1 MERKRVVL
9 LVLVGVALLV
19 GLGSYRLFASTYNT
33 LVGMDQAIKGQL
45 AEIDNQLQRRTDLI
59 PNLVETVK
67 GYAAHERQILEALAN
82 ARARLAGAR
91 DVQGRLEA
99 NTELSGILSRLLVIV
114 ENYPNLKADATFAR
128 LMDELAGTENRIAVA
143 RRDYIE
149 AVRLYNTEL
158 RTVPGVIWATL
169 LYRNNKAM
177 ETFTISE
184 EQMRTPR
191 VRFN

>member
-1 MERKRVVL
+1 VERKRVVL
-9 LVLVGVALLV
+9 LVLVGVVLLV
-19 GLGSYRLFASTYNT
+19 GLGGYRLFVSTYNT
-33 LVGMDQAIKGQL
+33 LVGMDQAIKGQM
-45 AEIDNQLQRRTDLI
+45 AEIDNQLQRRADLI

-99 NTELSGILSRLLVIV
+99 NAELSSVLSRLLVIV

-143 RRDYIE
+143 RRRYNQAVQEFNTAVNQFPNRLLAGLYGFAERPFFE
-149 AVRLYNTEL
+149 APADAKIPPKV
-158 RTVPGVIWATL
+158 
-169 LYRNNKAM
+169 K
-177 ETFTISE
+177 F
-184 EQMRTPR
+184 
-191 VRFN
+191 

>member
-1 MERKRVVL
+1 MERKRAVL
-9 LVLVGVALLV
+9 LVLVGIVLLV
-19 GLGSYRLFASTYNT
+19 GLGGYRLFVTTFNT

-45 AEIDNQLQRRTDLI
+45 AEIDNQLQRRADLI

-99 NTELSGILSRLLVIV
+99 NTELSGVLSRLLVIV
-114 ENYPNLKADATFAR
+114 ENYPNLKADASFAR

-143 RRDYIE
+143 RRRYNQAVQEFNTTVNRFPNRLLAGLYGFSERPFFE
-149 AVRLYNTEL
+149 APADAKSSPKV
-158 RTVPGVIWATL
+158 
-169 LYRNNKAM
+169 K
-177 ETFTISE
+177 F
-184 EQMRTPR
+184 
-191 VRFN
+191 

>member
-9 LVLVGVALLV
+9 LVLVGVVLLV
-19 GLGSYRLFASTYNT
+19 GLGGYRLFVSTYNT
-33 LVGMDQAIKGQL
+33 LVGMDQAIKGQM
-45 AEIDNQLQRRTDLI
+45 AEIDNQLQRRADLI

-99 NTELSGILSRLLVIV
+99 NAELSSVLSRLLVIV

-143 RRDYIE
+143 RRRYNQAVQEFNTAVNQFPNRLLAGLYGFAERPFFE
-149 AVRLYNTEL
+149 APADAKIPPKV
-158 RTVPGVIWATL
+158 
-169 LYRNNKAM
+169 K
-177 ETFTISE
+177 F
-184 EQMRTPR
+184 
-191 VRFN
+191 

>member
-1 MERKRVVL
+1 VERKRVVL

-143 RRDYIE
+143 RRRYNQAVQEFNTAVNQFPNRLLAGLYGFAERPFFE
-149 AVRLYNTEL
+149 APADAKIPPKV
-158 RTVPGVIWATL
+158 
-169 LYRNNKAM
+169 K
-177 ETFTISE
+177 F
-184 EQMRTPR
+184 
-191 VRFN
+191 

>member
-1 MERKRVVL
+1 MERKRAVL
-9 LVLVGVALLV
+9 LVVVGVVLLV
-19 GLGSYRLFASTYNT
+19 GLGSYRLFVSTYNT
-33 LVGMDQAIKGQL
+33 LVGMDQSIKGQM
-45 AEIDNQLQRRTDLI
+45 AEIDNQLQRRADLI

-99 NTELSGILSRLLVIV
+99 SAELSGVLSRLLVIV

-143 RRDYIE
+143 RRRYNQAVQEFNTAVNQFPNRLLAGLYGFSERPFFE
-149 AVRLYNTEL
+149 APAEAKIAPKV
-158 RTVPGVIWATL
+158 
-169 LYRNNKAM
+169 K
-177 ETFTISE
+177 F
-184 EQMRTPR
+184 
-191 VRFN
+191 